1 MAKILTGTVV
11 SARSTNTITVS
22 VETKLRHPKY
32 QKVITRHKKFR
43 VHSTRGDVKIGDMV
57 AIAETRP
64 ISKNK
69 HFTLVD
75 RVIKK

>member
-1 MAKILTGTVV
+1 MAKILTGIVV
-11 SARSTNTITVS
+11 SARSANTITVS

-43 VHSTRGDVKIGDMV
+43 AHSTREDIKIGDV
-57 AIAETRP
+57 VDIRETRP

-75 RVIKK
+75 KVLKK